1 MLKPSIMRKKSK
13 VNGQIFLNI
22 KESKKN
28 PKITFKDALNSL
40 QLRLLTKEINQKPKT
55 SNFSPNSNSHSK
67 KYNSQY
73 LHTSGSCFSSNNKFS
88 TKQNPMILEEIKNN
102 ESLSSRR
109 CSARMNMGK
118 SYSGNF
124 SMKKKFQEGLNS
136 INQIA
141 LTEQKGKNSR
151 YLRKYQLKNGGNKN
165 KKIKINLIDELEKFD
180 REQQLK
186 MENYLDEKRRNQID
200 LFVKK
205 NKIFNSNDNGQHK
218 NTQNIIPKNEN
229 NSGNEINKTITE
241 EKTYEDEQSFSNID
255 TYKNNIIKDN
265 SNKEN
270 EFINEDNE
278 KSGFQEIKLK
288 YFSQNIFAT
297 KFPSTEYKFK
307 YLNNFFEDK
316 TASTN
321 LLGNNK
327 NEKNGDNKTNIRNC
341 YNPINK
347 NPLNAK
353 QNISLNR
360 YDSFNL
366 KQKKSGTVSPKML
379 FKSSNDLD
387 TTNTLIDSNRNYN
400 IDQSSNSYNY
410 VMISNRVLN
419 EEKND
424 NEVNDMYKVILNSI
438 DNKLYKRNKDT
449 NGTNLT
455 EGSNSRLL
463 ASSNEKIWITSR
475 NNKKNN
481 NNYFRDLSSNNR
493 NNYYKD
499 LCNKYDK
506 YNDLNIAKR
515 HFKKYRIQNTYSNNF
530 HKNYLKEINNFF
542 NE

>member
-73 LHTSGSCFSSNNKFS
+73 LHTSGSCFSSNNEFS